1 MGSCSCCGYR
11 ERNWPLATDHWPLK
25 QRHSHAAF
33 GTEFWPAFRLVAAAR
48 TGQLELNRAAAFR
61 AELAAGGLSAARRAS
76 ERRLRR
82 AGAGAHVDARRVIGL
97 LRFLMKLI
105 ARRIRHGLR
114 AVGGELFFKV
124 GCALFAQPRL
134 GVPADLWADP
144 L

>member
-1 MGSCSCCGYR
+1 KRRGVQVTR
-11 ERNWPLATDHWPLK
+11 RRNEWLNHRCWVLGVGCWGDVAGGGLSRHLTPNTYHLK

-61 AELAAGGLSAARRAS
+61 AELAAGGLGAARRAS

-97 LRFLMKLI
+97 LRFLIKLI
-105 ARRIRHGLR
+105 ACRIRHDLR
-114 AVGGELFFKV
+114 TIG
-124 GCALFAQPRL
+124 
-134 GVPADLWADP
+134 
-144 L
+144 